1 MNKKM
6 TIALMIFFV
15 LVIPLFA
22 KKREAFQVVNELKG
36 AVAPSREWSKNL
48 TQLNQTLLA
57 HNYKKSFELIGSWKK
72 NQGKYGVWIV
82 PVLESIA
89 LLAKHDDLGRKV
101 DKLDAKKI
109 LISFAKKCERVPIAK
124 NKDFN
129 EFRNF
134 WCAWAGLQEG
144 MVVGWSG
151 LFKVRSSAK
160 KLSEMKLLSDAKG
173 LSAIYGYYSSTAF
186 SNIGFGDNGKSDREI
201 LEKAFMQTKY
211 FKSILGLALG
221 WVYYGE
227 KKFDRTELLSKKI
240 LLAEPENRVFRQML
254 GDAYKSQ
261 NFWQK
266 ARVEYL
272 KSESEYKKVAL
283 GSVRHVSALGNLILI
298 SKALG
303 SKDLSTWKKEYLK
316 YIDRV
321 EDEIPLS
328 LIEELDAVNAFDS

>member
-1 MNKKM
+1 MNKKK
-6 TIALMIFFV
+6 TVALIILFV
-15 LVIPLFA
+15 SATPLFA
-22 KKREAFQVVNELKG
+22 KKRVAIHVASELTD

-48 TQLNQTLLA
+48 IQLNQTLLA
-57 HNYKKSFELIGSWKK
+57 HDYKKSFELIGIWKRK
-72 NQGKYGVWIV
+72 QGKFGVWIV

-89 LLAKHDDLGRKV
+89 LLAKNDDLGHKI
-101 DKLDAKKI
+101 DKLKAKKN
-109 LISFAKKCERVPIAK
+109 LISFAEKCETLPISE

-129 EFRNF
+129 EFRSF

-173 LSAIYGYYSSTAF
+173 LSAIYGYYSSSAL
-186 SNIGFGDNGKSDREI
+186 SNIGFGDHGKSDREV

-211 FKSILGLALG
+211 FKSVLGLALG

-227 KKFDRTELLSKKI
+227 KKFDKTELLSKKI

-261 NFWQK
+261 NLWQK

-272 KSESEYKKVAL
+272 RSESEYKKVSL

-298 SKALG
+298 SKALD
-303 SKDLSTWKKEYLK
+303 SKDLNTWKKKYLK

-321 EDEIPLS
+321 KEEIPPS
-328 LIEELDAVNAFDS
+328 LIDELDAVNAFDF